1 MVEEMGVPIRDFV
14 KGRTQPEL
22 GRLLGITQSAV
33 SQMLHSGRDVRIMM
47 DAQGRCSA
55 IEIRQIGRRDKK
67 TAA

>member
-1 MVEEMGVPIRDFV
+1 MTEEIGVPLGDFA

-33 SQMLHSGRDVRIMM
+33 SQMLRSGRDIRISV
-47 DAQGRCSA
+47 DAHGRHTA
-55 IEIRQIGRRDKK
+55 VEIRRVGSRAKK